1 MHWNTLGAFVRFS
14 LCTFRHIALSS
25 ESFKQ
30 FNGIQT
36 HARVHRWHSLFS
48 CSFKMS
54 LRGKSYHFLAV
65 MVHNLLWPMDR
76 PAMLVFFFFVFLFF
90 AQWRCLNLTD
100 WRTNNSTDV
109 YSSWKRNLQWN
120 QGKYF
125 WCSGPPFFLEYFL
138 MLSFLWCFD

>member
-1 MHWNTLGAFVRFS
+1 MHVTQVHPVTSENQFHCARLYSDIHALKHIRSFCLFS
-14 LCTFRHIALSS
+14 LCTFRHIALAS

-36 HARVHRWHSLFS
+36 HARVHRWHSLLS

-76 PAMLVFFFFVFLFF
+76 PAMLVFFFFFFLFF

-109 YSSWKRNLQWN
+109 YSLWKRNPSM
-120 QGKYF
+120 K
-125 WCSGPPFFLEYFL
+125 SR
-138 MLSFLWCFD
+138 